1 MLKIYFLDFIQYMC
15 KKKKLAISTNCKLST
30 AAYKKRAFSAGKK
43 KNGAVLVFFLY
54 LTLCYANPSVDF
66 FAGAGGKLA
75 FPSASKKENG
85 AAGVGG
91 GGYAEGGIE
100 FFNIQTELFTSFSYL
115 SSSGLVE
122 RILETEIGIGASYVF
137 SKKNIRIL
145 PARFAFRPHI
155 GVFMDIYA
163 ADVYKNAVQKEEGAL
178 TSAHGVTAGLCPGIF
193 FDLPNLIALTRI
205 NIIPTVG
212 FEESIRFDRVSG
224 IYATPLLSAS
234 VRFFWE
240 LSKKHAALPQSEERY
255 DAEVEETEEPEE
267 IEEIEEVKEAVEVKE
282 VEPETPVPEETPPP
296 KEKAL
301 PFVMFAPNSATLFA
315 PNADTEDPSAATAES
330 ALNETAQILIENPG
344 LNVVIIGYANSIT
357 GTAEENETELI
368 PLSLKRAECD
378 CSELEKRGI
387 TPARISVRG
396 EGAGA
401 HTSADGW
408 KNRRVEFLLIEEN
421 KETP

>member
-1 MLKIYFLDFIQYMC
+1 
-15 KKKKLAISTNCKLST
+15 
-30 AAYKKRAFSAGKK
+30 
-43 KNGAVLVFFLY
+43 
-54 LTLCYANPSVDF
+54 
-66 FAGAGGKLA
+66 
-75 FPSASKKENG
+75 
-85 AAGVGG
+85 
-91 GGYAEGGIE
+91 
-100 FFNIQTELFTSFSYL
+100 
-115 SSSGLVE
+115 
-122 RILETEIGIGASYVF
+122 
-137 SKKNIRIL
+137 
-145 PARFAFRPHI
+145 
-155 GVFMDIYA
+155 MDIYA

-224 IYATPLLSAS
+224 IYATPLLSAG

-240 LSKKHAALPQSEERY
+240 LPKKHAALPQSEERY
-255 DAEVEETEEPEE
+255 DAEVEEP
-267 IEEIEEVKEAVEVKE
+267 EEIEEVKEAVEVKE

-301 PFVMFAPNSATLFA
+301 PFVMFAPNSAALFA
-315 PNADTEDPSAATAES
+315 PNADTEDPSAATAER

-368 PLSLKRAECD
+368 PLSLKRAECV